1 MQYSTVIF
9 DLDGTLLDTVEDIGH
24 AANQVLLDMGYPP
37 HPLSA
42 FRQFV
47 GSGVAVLFERAV
59 PQDVVHQNV
68 INQCMLRF
76 SKVYEVCWNQST
88 LPYPGIPVLLERL
101 LELDCRIAVL
111 SNKPDRFTKKCVKEY
126 FSDYHI
132 GPIFGQRSGVA
143 RKPDPQSVWEIIKY
157 HGVSVEQTIFVGD
170 SEIDMQTAQNAGI
183 FSVGVTWGYGRPAS
197 LVAQGANLLID
208 HPEDLLSFITSHS

>member
-1 MQYSTVIF
+1 M
-9 DLDGTLLDTVEDIGH
+9 
-24 AANQVLLDMGYPP
+24 
-37 HPLSA
+37 
-42 FRQFV
+42 
-47 GSGVAVLFERAV
+47 
-59 PQDVVHQNV
+59 
-68 INQCMLRF
+68 
-76 SKVYEVCWNQST
+76 
-88 LPYPGIPVLLERL
+88 
-101 LELDCRIAVL
+101 
-111 SNKPDRFTKKCVKEY
+111 KEY

-132 GPIFGQRSGVA
+132 GPIFGQRSGIA